1 MTIVSS
7 HQMTLHAE
15 CGRILEA
22 EMAAVGIIGA
32 LPPGLCAECRG
43 NLEAHRKE
51 WGSTYFQVTP
61 IKPARPAG
69 YLLGFSLALAAF
81 VLGVAFALI
90 VLQ

>member
-1 MTIVSS
+1 MMLVSS

-51 WGSTYFQVTP
+51 WGSTYFKVSP
-61 IKPARPAG
+61 VEPAG
-69 YLLGFSLALAAF
+69 PAGFIIGAALIAAF

>member
-1 MTIVSS
+1 MMLVSS

-22 EMAAVGIIGA
+22 EMAAVGIIAA

-51 WGSTYFQVTP
+51 WGASYFKVRSAETAQ
-61 IKPARPAG
+61 PA
-69 YLLGFSLALAAF
+69 YILGFSLAIAAF
-81 VLGVAFALI
+81 ILGVAFALI